1 MLDIQFYL
9 EIHTVFQNL
18 AIFIIQRICW
28 MNLFALRVKC
38 QFKNL
43 ESFNVVLKAEVQG
56 FFCQLKTGAKFK
68 KLYMTTIKFIVQLVK
83 SNTGP
88 SEELTRALWQSRD
101 TPGQVSLQ
109 GGACENNYSEMMREI
124 FYYTCIRFNI
134 LYVAALIDF
143 SDSVEMCVLRNPE
156 CVLLMFCWS
165 LEN

>member
-1 MLDIQFYL
+1 
-9 EIHTVFQNL
+9 
-18 AIFIIQRICW
+18 
-28 MNLFALRVKC
+28 
-38 QFKNL
+38 
-43 ESFNVVLKAEVQG
+43 
-56 FFCQLKTGAKFK
+56 
-68 KLYMTTIKFIVQLVK
+68 MTTIKFIVQLVK

-109 GGACENNYSEMMREI
+109 GGACENNYSEMMREN